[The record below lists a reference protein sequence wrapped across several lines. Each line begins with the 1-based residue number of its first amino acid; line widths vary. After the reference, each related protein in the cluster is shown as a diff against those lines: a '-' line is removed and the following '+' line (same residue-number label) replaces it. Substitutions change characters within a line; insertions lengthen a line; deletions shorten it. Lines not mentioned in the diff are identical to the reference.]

1 MHNFRYTFLLVL
13 FSLFSLGSFSQTI
26 SISDFH
32 KTVKQGEDDFK
43 LLRANQKGISIH
55 LFGSLTGANSYNE
68 NLSGL
73 NIAYWDEFVPKHT
86 RKGLFTG
93 FDIRIAYTKELFLPI
108 GLYGG
113 FGQAN
118 LFLAGATYEDGLRPE
133 WSYNNPSQTWQ
144 GGMWTNLQNVIQPR
158 KANYIVLGISKN
170 LTPSSS
176 LYIGYVHFITPEYSV
191 DSNIIDTESTIYF
204 HGYGG
209 TWSEISS
216 PTIHPFHYDH
226 MENMGINIGYSY
238 KLKNLVISFD
248 NIIHFS
254 STKKD
259 KKGVWTYDEAGNLV
273 GFDSVDLNYHS
284 YGPDFYNVIT
294 EPDGYEYVDPKEF
307 KFGHRFQIG
316 LGYLF

>member
-32 KTVKQGEDDFK
+32 KTVNQGEDDFK

-73 NIAYWDEFVPKHT
+73 NLASSFFRFVPKHT

-93 FDIRIAYTKELFLPI
+93 FDIRIAYTKESFLPI

-204 HGYGG
+204 QGDGG
-209 TWSEISS
+209 TPS
-216 PTIHPFHYDH
+216 IHPYNFDH

-259 KKGVWTYDEAGNLV
+259 KKWVWSDDGESYDI
-273 GFDSVDLNYHS
+273 DLNYHS
-284 YGPDFYNVIT
+284 YGPDFYNLIT